1 MKEVRS
7 AIFGNDVTV
16 LLHENDFI
24 AGAQPEPAGWFIS
37 SLIGNCFCMAAYLS
51 LQAPLLLKYPA
62 SLSVAAS
69 SYFFDEMFMVIARI
83 SATDGNIVWTLT
95 RSKLAADLCAKGKE
109 VAVKRE
115 RAVASALPH
124 QQLGFVTMV
133 SSNLFSDKGFPCTS
147 LVPVLDFDFLS
158 FLLDID
164 FNALPPLVLLIQRIC
179 KHLKVFL

>member
-1 MKEVRS
+1 MELMEQRLQAWS

-95 RSKLAADLCAKGKE
+95 RSKLAADLCAGI
-109 VAVKRE
+109 
-115 RAVASALPH
+115 VASD
-124 QQLGFVTMV
+124 VNSNDMV
-133 SSNLFSDKGFPCTS
+133 QHWWLSLHLFFY
-147 LVPVLDFDFLS
+147 
-158 FLLDID
+158 
-164 FNALPPLVLLIQRIC
+164 QR
-179 KHLKVFL
+179 FS